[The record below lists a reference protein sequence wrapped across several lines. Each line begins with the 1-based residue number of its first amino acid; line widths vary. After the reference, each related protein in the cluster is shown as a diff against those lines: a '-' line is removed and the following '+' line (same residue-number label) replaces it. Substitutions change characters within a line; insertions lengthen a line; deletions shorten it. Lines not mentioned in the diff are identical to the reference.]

1 MSHPAD
7 FTAERA
13 PRRVC
18 LVLEKIA
25 ARSGGAERVVVE
37 TANALAARGHYAE
50 ILSYERRGKG
60 PFFPRSF
67 GVVHTNLRRPTPARS
82 RWRRRFDDW
91 REELHQKER
100 TYYFPE
106 NYLIWTSQH
115 GGFWRQLER
124 YLNFHQPDVAISFL
138 PSAIT
143 ALGMVRPSYPLRRI
157 ASLHNVPERDLCDPN
172 RWDPN
177 PLDRKRRMASLQ
189 QHDAITVLQDE
200 FRDWFPDDLRER
212 ISVIPNVVRQ
222 LSAARIARHEKQK
235 SVLSVGRLA
244 GVKRHDLLI
253 DAWSLIADEFP
264 DWTLKIF
271 GTGPLESELRDQI
284 EGLDLAEK
292 VRLMGHTANID
303 QEYLSASI
311 VAHPALHEGWGLAAS
326 EALAAGVP
334 VVGFA
339 ECPGINRLVR
349 DGTNGILVHD
359 DASAVQSLGA
369 ALAKLMK
376 DDALR
381 KKYGS
386 AGPKTVKE
394 FEPERVFDLWEDLLY

>member
-1 MSHPAD
+1 
-7 FTAERA
+7 
-13 PRRVC
+13 
-18 LVLEKIA
+18 
-25 ARSGGAERVVVE
+25 
-37 TANALAARGHYAE
+37 
-50 ILSYERRGKG
+50 
-60 PFFPRSF
+60 
-67 GVVHTNLRRPTPARS
+67 
-82 RWRRRFDDW
+82 
-91 REELHQKER
+91 
-100 TYYFPE
+100 
-106 NYLIWTSQH
+106 
-115 GGFWRQLER
+115 
-124 YLNFHQPDVAISFL
+124 
-138 PSAIT
+138 
-143 ALGMVRPSYPLRRI
+143 
-157 ASLHNVPERDLCDPN
+157 
-172 RWDPN
+172 
-177 PLDRKRRMASLQ
+177 MASLQ

-369 ALAKLMK
+369 ALARLMK